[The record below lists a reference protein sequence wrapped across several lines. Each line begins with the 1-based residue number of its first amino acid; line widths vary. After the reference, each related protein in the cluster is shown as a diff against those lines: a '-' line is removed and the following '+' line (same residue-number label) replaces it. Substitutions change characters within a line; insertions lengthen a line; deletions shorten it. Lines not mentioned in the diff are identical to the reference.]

1 VCEFGVVLLD
11 LNQKNWFLYPVCG
24 ANRSKHIFEFV
35 TAGLSL
41 SHLPGSTPCFLA
53 DFSLFAGRSVHGSL
67 LPRALDFCRPCLTV
81 GLQSPVGS
89 LLLEVQALGTT
100 FRSRFSLVPSL
111 AARARPG
118 FGLSLTAPLLR
129 DSSSVHLVSSAAG
142 AGLIYFLLLPSKAC
156 GLI

>member
-1 VCEFGVVLLD
+1 LLNLNGKIGFCIPFVVLTD
-11 LNQKNWFLYPVCG
+11 LSIFLGSCLPVSACL
-24 ANRSKHIFEFV
+24 AFPDLLLVFLLVFRCSSVDLCTFRFCL
-35 TAGLSL
+35 ALSI
-41 SHLPGSTPCFLA
+41 SVARVWPSA
-53 DFSLFAGRSVHGSL
+53 FSLQSGLCSSRCRHSA
-67 LPRALDFCRPCLTV
+67 PRF
-81 GLQSPVGS
+81 GLG
-89 LLLEVQALGTT
+89 
-100 FRSRFSLVPSL
+100 FSLVPSL